1 MPKQIYIPLLL
12 IFLPVIVF
20 AQKDQDKLEQKR
32 KSLESEI
39 AYTNKLLK
47 ETKSSKEATLNEL
60 KLLDVKLNKR
70 SDLIATIDSEIYQLN
85 DNIERT
91 KVQLRKLNENLDELK
106 IKYTEIAW
114 HAYKYK
120 TSYNKLIFIFSAD
133 DLNQAYQRMRYLDQL
148 STYIRTEAE
157 IINKAEVEKN
167 ILLEDLK
174 GKKRKK
180 GQLLSNEQAEIIDL
194 EKEQSQKSK
203 LKKNLQSR
211 ERQLKKAKR
220 EKEKQTAALDRQIQ
234 KIILSETSAKKDKPG
249 NKTYALTP
257 SEMKLSSSFASNRGK
272 LPWPTERG
280 IISGT
285 YGVHQH
291 PVLKKVKV
299 KNNGIDIATS
309 KNSEARAV
317 FNGKV
322 VSITKISNTNLAVII
337 KHGEYFTVYSNLDKV
352 FVKKDDNI
360 ITKELIGQIHTD
372 LKGNTELHFEVWKG
386 SALQNPTYWVV
397 KK

>member
-91 KVQLRKLNENLDELK
+91 QVQLRKLNENLNELK

-133 DLNQAYQRMRYLDQL
+133 DLNQAFQRMRYLDQL

-157 IINKAEVEKN
+157 IINKAENEKN
-167 ILLEDLK
+167 ILLEELK
-174 GKKRKK
+174 EKKIKKR
-180 GQLLSNEQAEIIDL
+180 
-194 EKEQSQKSK
+194 
-203 LKKNLQSR
+203 
-211 ERQLKKAKR
+211 
-220 EKEKQTAALDRQIQ
+220 
-234 KIILSETSAKKDKPG
+234 SA
-249 NKTYALTP
+249 
-257 SEMKLSSSFASNRGK
+257 
-272 LPWPTERG
+272 
-280 IISGT
+280 I
-285 YGVHQH
+285 
-291 PVLKKVKV
+291 VK
-299 KNNGIDIATS
+299 
-309 KNSEARAV
+309 
-317 FNGKV
+317 
-322 VSITKISNTNLAVII
+322 
-337 KHGEYFTVYSNLDKV
+337 
-352 FVKKDDNI
+352 
-360 ITKELIGQIHTD
+360 
-372 LKGNTELHFEVWKG
+372 
-386 SALQNPTYWVV
+386 
-397 KK
+397 

>member
-1 MPKQIYIPLLL
+1 M
-12 IFLPVIVF
+12 
-20 AQKDQDKLEQKR
+20 
-32 KSLESEI
+32 
-39 AYTNKLLK
+39 
-47 ETKSSKEATLNEL
+47 
-60 KLLDVKLNKR
+60 DVKLNKR

-91 KVQLRKLNENLDELK
+91 QVQLRKLNENLNELK

-133 DLNQAYQRMRYLDQL
+133 DLNQAFQRMRYLDQL

-157 IINKAEVEKN
+157 IINKAENEKN
-167 ILLEDLK
+167 ILLEELK
-174 GKKRKK
+174 EKKLKK
-180 GQLLSNEQAEIIDL
+180 GQLLSNEQAEINYL

>member
-1 MPKQIYIPLLL
+1 M
-12 IFLPVIVF
+12 
-20 AQKDQDKLEQKR
+20 
-32 KSLESEI
+32 
-39 AYTNKLLK
+39 
-47 ETKSSKEATLNEL
+47 
-60 KLLDVKLNKR
+60 
-70 SDLIATIDSEIYQLN
+70 
-85 DNIERT
+85 
-91 KVQLRKLNENLDELK
+91 
-106 IKYTEIAW
+106 
-114 HAYKYK
+114 
-120 TSYNKLIFIFSAD
+120 
-133 DLNQAYQRMRYLDQL
+133 
-148 STYIRTEAE
+148 
-157 IINKAEVEKN
+157 
-167 ILLEDLK
+167 
-174 GKKRKK
+174 
-180 GQLLSNEQAEIIDL
+180 SNEQYEINYL